1 MTFLYPLGL
10 LGLIGIPIVII
21 IYILRSKYNE
31 QTVTSNYIWHLSDRF
46 LKRRNPL
53 SGLTGI
59 ISLVLQILTIAA
71 ISLALA
77 RPMFIL
83 KGMAHN
89 YCFVLDSSSS
99 MNMLSDG
106 DDSRFDVAKEEII
119 DIIKDSKNGSTYS
132 LITVAGTTVTQ
143 FEHITSKDTARE
155 LVSGLEPT
163 HTPSE
168 YSDALTAAQSYFD
181 ANPSSFIYLLTD
193 KSFAEAQNVEII
205 DVSAEREENY
215 AVFDVSYSQTG
226 GKLTATASVISYASD
241 TELNVRLTVDGNPDK
256 SSAKTVSVKSGELT
270 EVTLECATTRF
281 ASFDIEVTNADG
293 YALDNVITTHNPENE
308 KSYSILIVS
317 ETGFFLEASLD
328 ALTDSDITVIAP
340 DEYATHEGEYGLYIF
355 DSFEPDK
362 LPNGAVWLINTDRS
376 IEDSGF
382 SVRGKVSIGD
392 VDVIEKSTST
402 SSAITSM
409 LEGIGNDDIYI
420 RNYVKYSGMYLK
432 FYTLYTYNSYPVI
445 FAGANGLGN
454 RQVVFGFDLHESDI
468 ALSTDFIMLLG
479 NLLDYSFPN
488 IIDKTDYTVGE
499 EAVVNVKTGAEN
511 LTAIS
516 PSGEEIYLESDGVTA
531 TLALDE
537 IGTYTVSMTVA
548 GVDES
553 CRIFSAASPAESEP
567 NMAEDS
573 FVVEGVR
580 SDEKVDGQFDALTV
594 LFIILGV
601 LILADW
607 GVYCYEKYQLR

>member
-10 LGLIGIPIVII
+10 IGLIGIPIVII

-31 QTVTSNYIWHLSDRF
+31 KTVTSNYIWHLSDRF

-59 ISLVLQILTIAA
+59 ISLILQILTIAA

-77 RPMFIL
+77 RPVFIL
-83 KGMAHN
+83 KGMAYN
-89 YCFVLDSSSS
+89 YCFVLDASSS
-99 MNMLSDG
+99 MTAEYDG
-106 DDSRFDVAKEEII
+106 ERRFDTAKEKII
-119 DIIKDSKNGSTYS
+119 DVIKDSKNGSTYS

-143 FEHITSKDTARE
+143 VDRVTSKDTARE
-155 LVSGLEPT
+155 LVEGLVPT

-168 YSDALTAAQSYFD
+168 YSDALSAAQSYFD
-181 ANPSSFIYLLTD
+181 ENPSSFIYLLTD
-193 KSFAEAQNVEII
+193 KSFDETKNIELI

-241 TELNVRLTVDGNPDK
+241 TELSVRLTVDNNPDK
-256 SSAKTVSVKSGELT
+256 STTSTVAVKAGELT
-270 EVTLECATTRF
+270 EITLECPTTRF
-281 ASFDIEVTNADG
+281 ASFDVEVLNSDG
-293 YALDNVITTHNPENE
+293 YSLDNLITTHNPESE

-328 ALTDSDITVIAP
+328 ALTDSEITVIKP
-340 DEYATHEGEYGLYIF
+340 EEYATHAGEYGLYIF

-376 IEDSGF
+376 IPDSGF
-382 SVRGKVSIGD
+382 SVRGKISVGD
-392 VDVIEKSTST
+392 VDVIEKSKSTST
-402 SSAITSM
+402 AIKDM
-409 LEGIGNDDIYI
+409 LEGVDNDDIYI

-468 ALSTDFIMLLG
+468 ALSSDFVILLR
-479 NLLDYSFPN
+479 NLLDYSFPD

-499 EAVVNVKTGAEN
+499 DALVNVKTGAEN

-531 TLALDE
+531 TLALNE
-537 IGTYTVSMTVA
+537 IGTYTISMTVA

-567 NMAEDS
+567 NVMEDA
-573 FVVEGVR
+573 FVIEGER
-580 SDEKVDGQFDALTV
+580 SDEKGDGQFDAMTV